1 MGAQTINKPTNG
13 FKLADGIKSIFS
25 TDKSQDKSR
34 EEYILKPTEIQA
46 EQETFEE
53 SISRQ
58 KSEIDRMEQSVEVE
72 VAKIQTKKIAKIRK
86 NKAKRKTLSEW
97 VTIAKTKFSESFEKH
112 KSLFVIEILLFC
124 ASIFFHAKSFE
135 VFLGIFLSGSYSI
148 VIATLAL
155 LIAIGLETLA
165 VALYSEYKDAL
176 ANSIYFVSLS
186 TILGMGLYQ
195 YSQGQ
200 SVTIAAWRTG
210 LGSIMLIGL
219 YVTARAIREMDFW
232 GSRKNFNELPK
243 VYRKEINNLLE
254 KILTEH
260 RNGNENFRGNFRDL
274 TKVYNLKS
282 ASLEKLLVRKSMRE
296 KKFIAELP
304 ARRRDKAKIA
314 KAQKESKRV
323 ERAYNYEKDKADL
336 PTQNFQEKDINKF
349 TGTEEIKSKI
359 IVGLN

>member
-1 MGAQTINKPTNG
+1 MGATTQNKPTNG
-13 FKLADGIKSIFS
+13 FHLADGIKNIFS
-25 TDKSQDKSR
+25 TDKGHDKSS
-34 EEYILKPTEIQA
+34 EQYVLNPTEINK
-46 EQETFEE
+46 EVETFEQ
-53 SISRQ
+53 SIDRQ
-58 KSEIDRMEQSVEVE
+58 KEEIDRLEKTVDVE

-148 VIATLAL
+148 VISTLAL

-186 TILGMGLYQ
+186 TILGMGVYQ

-200 SVTIAAWRTG
+200 SITVAAWRTG

-232 GSRKNFNELPK
+232 GSRKNFNELPA
-243 VYRKEINNLLE
+243 VFRKEINTLLE
-254 KILTEH
+254 KILSEH
-260 RNGNENFRGNFRDL
+260 KNGNDSFRGNFKDIL
-274 TKVYNLKS
+274 KTYNLKS
-282 ASLEKLLVRKSMRE
+282 ASLEKLLVRKGMRE
-296 KKFIAELP
+296 KIFIAELP
-304 ARRRDKAKIA
+304 ARRRDKKKIA
-314 KAQKESKRV
+314 RTKKAE
-323 ERAYNYEKDKADL
+323 L
-336 PTQNFQEKDINKF
+336 PTQNFTEKDINKF
-349 TGTEEIKSKI
+349 NEAGEIKSKI

>member
-1 MGAQTINKPTNG
+1 MGATNTINKPTNG
-13 FKLADGIKSIFS
+13 FKLADGIKNIFS
-25 TDKSQDKSR
+25 TDKGHDKSS
-34 EEYILKPTEIQA
+34 EQYILNPTEIIQ
-46 EQETFEE
+46 EQETFEQ
-53 SISRQ
+53 SIDRQ
-58 KSEIDRMEQSVEVE
+58 KEEIDRLEKTVDVE

-86 NKAKRKTLSEW
+86 NKAKRKTFSEW

-186 TILGMGLYQ
+186 TILGMGVYQ

-200 SVTIAAWRTG
+200 SITVAAWRTG

-232 GSRKNFNELPK
+232 GSRKNFNELPA
-243 VYRKEINNLLE
+243 VFRKEINTLLE
-254 KILTEH
+254 KILSEH
-260 RNGNENFRGNFRDL
+260 KNGNDSFRGNFKDIL
-274 TKVYNLKS
+274 KTYNLKS
-282 ASLEKLLVRKSMRE
+282 ASLEKLLVRKGMRE
-296 KKFIAELP
+296 KIFIAELP
-304 ARRRDKAKIA
+304 ARRRDKKKIA
-314 KAQKESKRV
+314 RTKKAE
-323 ERAYNYEKDKADL
+323 L
-336 PTQNFQEKDINKF
+336 PTQNFTEKDINKF
-349 TGTEEIKSKI
+349 NEAGEIKSKI

>member
-1 MGAQTINKPTNG
+1 MAQTLTPQKTNG
-13 FKLADGIKSIFS
+13 FKLADGIKNMFS
-25 TDKSQDKSR
+25 SDKENDKSSEQ
-34 EEYILKPTEIQA
+34 YVLNPTDLQP
-46 EQETFEE
+46 EQETFEQGLD
-53 SISRQ
+53 RQ
-58 KSEIDRMEQSVEVE
+58 KQEIDRLEKTVDVE

-86 NKAKRKTLSEW
+86 NKAKRKTFSEW

-148 VIATLAL
+148 VISTLAM

-186 TILGMGLYQ
+186 TILGMGIFQ
-195 YSQGQ
+195 FTQGQ
-200 SVTIAAWRTG
+200 TVTIAAWRTG

-243 VYRKEINNLLE
+243 VFRKEINTLLE

-260 RNGNENFRGNFRDL
+260 RNGNESFRGNFKDIL
-274 TKVYNLKS
+274 KCYNLRS
-282 ASLEKLLVRKSMRE
+282 ASLEKLLVRKNMRE
-296 KKFIAELP
+296 KKYIAELP
-304 ARRRDKAKIA
+304 ARRRDKNKIA
-314 KAQKESKRV
+314 RTKKESKRV
-323 ERAYNYEKDKADL
+323 ERAYAYEKEKADL
-336 PTQNFQEKDINKF
+336 PTQNFEEKDINKF
-349 TGTEEIKSKI
+349 NDKGEIKSKI

>member
-1 MGAQTINKPTNG
+1 MGATTTNKPTNG
-13 FKLADGIKSIFS
+13 FHLADGIKNIFS

-86 NKAKRKTLSEW
+86 NKAKRKTFSEW

-165 VALYSEYKDAL
+165 VALYTEYKDAL
-176 ANSIYFVSLS
+176 ANSIYTVSLS
-186 TILGMGLYQ
+186 TIIFMGVYQ
-195 YSQGQ
+195 FSQGQ

-232 GSRKNFNELPK
+232 GSRKAFNELPK

-260 RNGNENFRGNFRDL
+260 RNGNESFRGNFKDIL
-274 TKVYNLKS
+274 KTYNLKS
-282 ASLEKLLVRKSMRE
+282 ASLEKLLVRKNMRE
-296 KKFIAELP
+296 KKYLQEIP
-304 ARRRDKAKIA
+304 PRRRDKNKIA
-314 KAQKESKRV
+314 RTKKAE
-323 ERAYNYEKDKADL
+323 L
-336 PTQNFQEKDINKF
+336 PTNNFVEKDINKF
-349 TGTEEIKSKI
+349 TGNDEIKSKI

>member
-1 MGAQTINKPTNG
+1 MGATTTDRPKTNG
-13 FKLADGIKSIFS
+13 FKLADGIKNIFS
-25 TDKSQDKSR
+25 TDKGHDKSS
-34 EEYILKPTEIQA
+34 EQYVLNPTEINK
-46 EQETFEE
+46 EVETFEQ
-53 SISRQ
+53 SIDRQ
-58 KSEIDRMEQSVEVE
+58 KEEIDRLEKTVDVE

-148 VIATLAL
+148 VISTLAL

-176 ANSIYFVSLS
+176 ANSIYLLSLT
-186 TILGMGLYQ
+186 TILGMGVYQ
-195 YSQGQ
+195 YTQGQ

-232 GSRKNFNELPK
+232 GSRKNFNELPA
-243 VYRKEINNLLE
+243 VFRKEINTLLE
-254 KILTEH
+254 KILSEH
-260 RNGNENFRGNFRDL
+260 KNGNDSFRGNFKDIL
-274 TKVYNLKS
+274 KTYNLKS
-282 ASLEKLLVRKSMRE
+282 ASLEKLLVRKGMRE
-296 KKFIAELP
+296 KIFIAELP
-304 ARRRDKAKIA
+304 ARRRDKKKIA
-314 KAQKESKRV
+314 RTKKAE
-323 ERAYNYEKDKADL
+323 L
-336 PTQNFQEKDINKF
+336 PTQNFTEKDINKF
-349 TGTEEIKSKI
+349 NEAGEIKSKI

>member
-1 MGAQTINKPTNG
+1 MGATTQNKPTNG
-13 FKLADGIKSIFS
+13 FKLADGIKNIFS
-25 TDKSQDKSR
+25 SDKGNTDKASEQ
-34 EEYILKPTEIQA
+34 YVLNPTDLHPEKESF
-46 EQETFEE
+46 EQ
-53 SISRQ
+53 SIDRQ
-58 KSEIDRMEQSVEVE
+58 KQEIDRLEKTVDVE

-186 TILGMGLYQ
+186 TILGMGVYQ

-243 VYRKEINNLLE
+243 VFRKEINTLLE
-254 KILTEH
+254 KILSEH
-260 RNGNENFRGNFRDL
+260 KAGNESYRGNFKDIL
-274 TKVYNLKS
+274 KCYNLKS

-304 ARRRDKAKIA
+304 ARRRDKNKIA
-314 KAQKESKRV
+314 RTKKAE
-323 ERAYNYEKDKADL
+323 L

-349 TGTEEIKSKI
+349 NESGEIKSKI

>member
-1 MGAQTINKPTNG
+1 MAQTTQSKPTNG
-13 FKLADGIKSIFS
+13 FHLADGIKNIFS

-34 EEYILKPTEIQA
+34 EEYILKPTEINQ
-46 EQETFEE
+46 EKETFEE

-86 NKAKRKTLSEW
+86 NKAKRKTFSEW
-97 VTIAKTKFSESFEKH
+97 VMIAKTKFSEKFEKH

-135 VFLGIFLSGSYSI
+135 VFLGIFLTGSYSI
-148 VIATLAL
+148 VITTLAL

-186 TILGMGLYQ
+186 TIIGMGVYQ
-195 YSQGQ
+195 YTQGQ
-200 SVTIAAWRTG
+200 TVTIAAWRTG

-219 YVTARAIREMDFW
+219 YVTARAIREKDFW
-232 GSRKNFNELPK
+232 GSRKNFNELPA

-260 RNGNENFRGNFRDL
+260 KNGNESYRGNFRDL
-274 TKVYNLKS
+274 CKVYNLKS

-304 ARRRDKAKIA
+304 ARRRDKNKIA
-314 KAQKESKRV
+314 RTK
-323 ERAYNYEKDKADL
+323 KADL
-336 PTQNFQEKDINKF
+336 PTQNFTEKDINKF
-349 TGTEEIKSKI
+349 NESGEIKSKI
-359 IVGLN
+359 IVGVN

>member
-1 MGAQTINKPTNG
+1 MIVTDKTKTNG
-13 FKLADGIKSIFS
+13 FHLADGIKNIFS

-46 EQETFEE
+46 EQETFEQ
-53 SISRQ
+53 SIDRQ
-58 KSEIDRMEQSVEVE
+58 KQEIDRLEKSVDVE

-86 NKAKRKTLSEW
+86 NKAKRKTFSEW
-97 VTIAKTKFSESFEKH
+97 VMIWKTKFSEKLEKH

-124 ASIFFHAKSFE
+124 ASIFFHGKSFE

-165 VALYSEYKDAL
+165 VALYSEYKDSL
-176 ANSIYFVSLS
+176 ANSIYIVSLS
-186 TILGMGLYQ
+186 TIVGMGVYQ
-195 YSQGQ
+195 YTQGQ

-219 YVTARAIREMDFW
+219 YVTARAIREKDFW
-232 GSRKNFNELPK
+232 STRKNFNELPK

-260 RNGNENFRGNFRDL
+260 RNGNESFRGNFKDIL
-274 TKVYNLKS
+274 KTYNMKS
-282 ASLEKLLVRKSMRE
+282 ASLEKILVRKNMRE
-296 KKFIAELP
+296 KKYLAEIP
-304 ARRRDKAKIA
+304 PRRRDKAKIA
-314 KAQKESKRV
+314 RTK
-323 ERAYNYEKDKADL
+323 KADL
-336 PTQNFQEKDINKF
+336 PTQNFQEKDINRF
-349 TGTEEIKSKI
+349 TESGEIKSKI
-359 IVGLN
+359 IVGVN

>member
-1 MGAQTINKPTNG
+1 MAQTLTPPKTNG
-13 FKLADGIKSIFS
+13 FKLADGIKNIFS
-25 TDKSQDKSR
+25 TDKGHDKSS
-34 EEYILKPTEIQA
+34 EQYVLNPTEINK
-46 EQETFEE
+46 EVETFEQ
-53 SISRQ
+53 SIDRQ
-58 KSEIDRMEQSVEVE
+58 KEEIDRLEKTVDVE

-148 VIATLAL
+148 VISTLAL

-186 TILGMGLYQ
+186 TILGMGVYQ

-200 SVTIAAWRTG
+200 SITVAAWRTG

-232 GSRKNFNELPK
+232 GSRKNFNELPA
-243 VYRKEINNLLE
+243 VFRKEINTLLE
-254 KILTEH
+254 KILSEH
-260 RNGNENFRGNFRDL
+260 KNGNDSFRGNFKDIL
-274 TKVYNLKS
+274 KTYNLKS
-282 ASLEKLLVRKSMRE
+282 ASLEKLLVRKGMRE
-296 KKFIAELP
+296 KIFIAELP
-304 ARRRDKAKIA
+304 ARRRDKKKIA
-314 KAQKESKRV
+314 RTKKAE
-323 ERAYNYEKDKADL
+323 L
-336 PTQNFQEKDINKF
+336 PTQNFTEKDINKF
-349 TGTEEIKSKI
+349 NEAGEIKSKI

>member
-1 MGAQTINKPTNG
+1 MGATTTNKPTNG
-13 FKLADGIKSIFS
+13 FHLADGIKNMFS
-25 TDKSQDKSR
+25 SDKSQDKSR
-34 EEYILKPTEIQA
+34 EEYILKPTEIQP

-53 SISRQ
+53 SIDRQ
-58 KSEIDRMEQSVEVE
+58 KQEIDRLEKTVDVE

-86 NKAKRKTLSEW
+86 NKAKRKTFSEW

-112 KSLFVIEILLFC
+112 KSLFVIEILLFF

-135 VFLGIFLSGSYSI
+135 VFLNIFLVGSYPI
-148 VIATLAL
+148 VVATLAL

-165 VALYSEYKDAL
+165 VALYTEYKDTL
-176 ANSIYFVSLS
+176 ANSIYTVSLS
-186 TILGMGLYQ
+186 TIIFMGVYQ
-195 YSQGQ
+195 FSQGQ

-232 GSRKNFNELPK
+232 GSRKAFNELPK

-260 RNGNENFRGNFRDL
+260 RNGNESFRGNFKDIL
-274 TKVYNLKS
+274 KTYNLKS
-282 ASLEKLLVRKSMRE
+282 ASLEKLLVRKNMRE
-296 KKFIAELP
+296 KKYLQEIP
-304 ARRRDKAKIA
+304 PRRRDKNKIA
-314 KAQKESKRV
+314 RTKKAE
-323 ERAYNYEKDKADL
+323 L
-336 PTQNFQEKDINKF
+336 PTNNFVEKDINKF
-349 TGTEEIKSKI
+349 TGNDEIKSKI

>member
-1 MGAQTINKPTNG
+1 MAQSTINKPTNG
-13 FKLADGIKSIFS
+13 FHLADGIKNIFS
-25 TDKSQDKSR
+25 SDKSQDKSR
-34 EEYILKPTEIQA
+34 EEYILKPTEIQT
-46 EQETFEE
+46 EQETFEN
-53 SISRQ
+53 SIDRQ
-58 KSEIDRMEQSVEVE
+58 KIEIDRMNQTVDVE

-86 NKAKRKTLSEW
+86 NKAKRKTFSEW

-112 KSLFVIEILLFC
+112 KSLFVIEILLFF

-135 VFLGIFLSGSYSI
+135 VFLGIFLNGSYSI

-186 TILGMGLYQ
+186 TIIFMGVYQ
-195 YSQGQ
+195 YTQGQ
-200 SVTIAAWRTG
+200 SVTVAAWRTG

-232 GSRKNFNELPK
+232 GSRKNFNELPA

-260 RNGNENFRGNFRDL
+260 KNGNESYRGNFRDL
-274 TKVYNLKS
+274 CKVYNLKS

-296 KKFIAELP
+296 KKYIAELP
-304 ARRRDKAKIA
+304 ARRRDKNKIA
-314 KAQKESKRV
+314 RTKKAE
-323 ERAYNYEKDKADL
+323 L
-336 PTQNFQEKDINKF
+336 PTQNFTEPDIDKF
-349 TGTEEIKSKI
+349 ANRTEEIKSRI
-359 IVGLN
+359 QVVLN

>member
-1 MGAQTINKPTNG
+1 MGATTTNKPTNG
-13 FKLADGIKSIFS
+13 FHLADGIKNIFS

-186 TILGMGLYQ
+186 TIIGMGVYQ
-195 YSQGQ
+195 YTQGQ
-200 SVTIAAWRTG
+200 TVTIAAWRTG

-219 YVTARAIREMDFW
+219 YVTARAIREKDFW
-232 GSRKNFNELPK
+232 GSRKNFNELPA

-260 RNGNENFRGNFRDL
+260 KNGNESYRGNFKDIL
-274 TKVYNLKS
+274 KCYNLKS
-282 ASLEKLLVRKSMRE
+282 ASLEKILVRKFMRE
-296 KKFIAELP
+296 KIYISELL
-304 ARRRDKAKIA
+304 ARRRD
-314 KAQKESKRV
+314 
-323 ERAYNYEKDKADL
+323 
-336 PTQNFQEKDINKF
+336 
-349 TGTEEIKSKI
+349 
-359 IVGLN
+359 